1 MTNVYVYSALIIS
14 GLITFGIRATPFLLF
29 SKMKKLPVPLE
40 YLSHTLPMAI
50 MVILVIY
57 SLKEMNFTISP
68 YGLPEIIC
76 VLLVVALHIWK
87 RNTLLSIFLPTIVY
101 MLLVQIF

>member
-1 MTNVYVYSALIIS
+1 MTSFYVYSALIIS

-29 SKMKKLPVPLE
+29 SKMKKLPLALE
-40 YLSHTLPMAI
+40 YLSYTLPMAI

-57 SLKEMNFTISP
+57 SLKEMNFTTSP

-76 VLLVVALHIWK
+76 VLLVIALHVWK
-87 RNTLLSIFLPTIVY
+87 KNTLLSIFLPTIIY
-101 MLLVQIF
+101 MVLVQIF